1 MLFQLFMYNPSII
14 CFCNVEHSVTV
25 KNKDIFYRGSGGG
38 WAKITKIGVLR
49 DAYTHY
55 IKVYIIKSVCSDF
68 VLVNIGVYF

>member
-49 DAYTHY
+49 VHTH
-55 IKVYIIKSVCSDF
+55 IT
-68 VLVNIGVYF
+68 